1 MIYNVAVQNL
11 TGAWGPREDRA
22 KNFSTL
28 SLGYSIS
35 SFIGPLAVGYVI
47 EYSDHAHAY
56 LYLSLSTLLA
66 VAILLYRKL
75 KRSPH
80 PACRRAYAKR
90 VLLLLQPELR
100 KVLLTGAM
108 IVTGWDLY
116 MFYLPLYGHSIGLAP
131 STIGIILGMFA
142 VATFVVRF
150 WLPQLNARF
159 TARRVLAVSMYFG
172 ALVFIVFP
180 FAGNAWLIGALSFG
194 IGLALGCGQPI
205 TLLMATTALRPAAPA
220 KSPACA

>member
-1 MIYNVAVQNL
+1 MSWY
-11 TGAWGPREDRA
+11 
-22 KNFSTL
+22 
-28 SLGYSIS
+28 
-35 SFIGPLAVGYVI
+35 
-47 EYSDHAHAY
+47 
-56 LYLSLSTLLA
+56 
-66 VAILLYRKL
+66 
-75 KRSPH
+75 
-80 PACRRAYAKR
+80 
-90 VLLLLQPELR
+90 
-100 KVLLTGAM
+100 AM

-172 ALVFIVFP
+172 ALVFTVFP

-194 IGLALGCGQPI
+194 IGVDGLQP
-205 TLLMATTALRPAAPA
+205 LPARPHRRSYGRAHDAQSFHA
-220 KSPACA
+220 YNSAGSRRRARGGIRHDAGVRDDRVGAGR